1 MSQQQDEMPT
11 LEGMMTSLPA
21 TFLQLLNVEV
31 PSFIPPPIQPL
42 LDLFAP
48 RGIDRIIINL
58 IDQFGLFEITIHKPP
73 FLISQADAL
82 VLLST
87 SNPYLHGVLFNTFF
101 GGFEFEPNGFHLL
114 RYLQQQGKSTVFVG
128 RERDIRRYDG
138 GTTSIAKSTDMATWI
153 EAAKVI
159 NRHDLSILHYLDFE
173 DIQARGQKT
182 ATQNPEELS
191 QKLIRRTDKWLKN
204 SFLQLRSKSLMVVL
218 SNHGRYKIDLNYQG
232 KAGEWRSASVPL
244 AICMYKE

>member
-11 LEGMMTSLPA
+11 LEGMMTALPA
-21 TFLQLLNVEV
+21 TFLSLLNVEV
-31 PSFIPPPIQPL
+31 PSFLTPPIQPL
-42 LDLFAP
+42 IDLFAP
-48 RGIDRIIINL
+48 RGIKRIIINL

-73 FLISQADAL
+73 FLISQANAL

-114 RYLQQQGKSTVFVG
+114 RYLQEQGKSTVFVG
-128 RERDIRRYDG
+128 RERDIQRYNG
-138 GTTSIAKSTDMATWI
+138 GTPSIAKSTDMATWI
-153 EAAKVI
+153 EAAKVV

-173 DIQARGQKT
+173 DISAKGQKT
-182 ATQNPEELS
+182 SAKNLEELS
-191 QKLIRRTDKWLKN
+191 QKLIRRTDKWLK
-204 SFLQLRSKSLMVVL
+204 STFLQLRSKSLMVVL

-244 AICMYKE
+244 AICIYKE

>member
-21 TFLQLLNVEV
+21 TFLQLLNVSTPE
-31 PSFIPPPIQPL
+31 FLPPPIQPL
-42 LDLFAP
+42 LNLF
-48 RGIDRIIINL
+48 GTKKIERIIINL
-58 IDQFGLFEITIHKPP
+58 IDQFGLFEITMTKPP

-101 GGFEFEPNGFHLL
+101 GSFEYESNGFHLL
-114 RYLQQQGKSTVFVG
+114 RYLQQSGKSTVVVG
-128 RERDIRRYDG
+128 RERDIKRYHG
-138 GTTSIAKSTDMATWI
+138 GTPSISKPTDMATWI

-173 DIQARGQKT
+173 ESYSKKQKT
-182 ATQNPEELS
+182 GAQ
-191 QKLIRRTDKWLKN
+191 
-204 SFLQLRSKSLMVVL
+204 
-218 SNHGRYKIDLNYQG
+218 DL
-232 KAGEWRSASVPL
+232 ED
-244 AICMYKE
+244 